1 MSLSVMTGSESCTQ
15 QGSCEAQLSIGGSP
29 TRLGTATPSLG
40 PVPGAFQEP
49 PHPCWSDEDEAQGVP
64 CAQAGNLQ

>member
-1 MSLSVMTGSESCTQ
+1 MSLSVTIGSESYTR

-29 TRLGTATPSLG
+29 TQLGTVTLHLG

-64 CAQAGNLQ
+64 CT